1 MATHSRV
8 LGWKIPWTEES
19 MAGYSP
25 WGRKEPNTT
34 ERAHILHSGWK
45 GIIFWMARM
54 FQVLFVV
61 CDHPEAIF

>member
-25 WGRKEPNTT
+25 WGCKESDTT
-34 ERAHILHSGWK
+34 ERLHFHFHICIL
-45 GIIFWMARM
+45 
-54 FQVLFVV
+54 QVYIEREL
-61 CDHPEAIF
+61 PA